1 MELILDASSKSTR
14 VGVALKGLLQWSSS
28 PLAPQEH
35 TRQLLPAILEGME
48 STSTAFRE
56 LELIVVALGPGPF
69 NGLRVAVS
77 AAKGLAAGTGSAIAG
92 ISTLEAEAHRCLPGT
107 GTVRPVT
114 AAGRTTVATALFEW
128 RDGAWV
134 QVEDA
139 RLVDAAELTQFV
151 DDNAPLC
158 GEIDDVFDTAK
169 AAAPERAL
177 RMATGN
183 GSRLES
189 LAELGWKRFCA
200 GDVASV
206 AALQPLYARPPHI
219 TIPRDRRP

>member
-1 MELILDASSKSTR
+1 M
-14 VGVALKGLLQWSSS
+14 KGLLQWTSD

-35 TRQLLPAILEGME
+35 TRQLLPAILKGME
-48 STSTAFRE
+48 STSTAFGE
-56 LELIVVALGPGPF
+56 LELIVVSLGPGPF

-77 AAKGLAAGTGSAIAG
+77 TAKGLGAGTGAAVVG
-92 ISTLEAEAHRCLPGT
+92 ISTLEAEAHRCSPGT
-107 GTVRPVT
+107 GTVRPVV
-114 AAGRTTVATALFEW
+114 AAGRTAVATALFEW

-134 QVEDA
+134 QVEDT
-139 RLVDAAELTQFV
+139 RLVDAAELRQFV
-151 DDNAPLC
+151 DENAPLC
-158 GEIDDVFDTAK
+158 GDVDNAFDAAQ
-169 AAAPERAL
+169 AAAPEQAL
-177 RMATGN
+177 RIATSS

-189 LAELGWKRFCA
+189 LAELGWKRFIA